1 MEIEFIPKKKNYEF
15 ILEAYPPVKSIQDL
29 PQWFKDI
36 PMGTVE
42 NNDLTARK
50 CPAIKDLISTGFII
64 PLWSRLRLKSRYDE
78 NGQYIGQEWDFAAA
92 EATNEDISHH
102 MGTHTYEQHQGMRIG
117 RTANKL
123 ILKIQLP
130 YYIKVPKGYNIMYT
144 DPFYHFRQDIR
155 CMSGIVE
162 ADKWGYITFPFELI
176 NQDFVMEPGVP
187 LVHCFVYKRDDND
200 LILNHRNGTD
210 KEYKDIDKKWR
221 TNFLNS
227 DDYRTSINIFEEE

>member
-50 CPAIKDLISTGFII
+50 C
-64 PLWSRLRLKSRYDE
+64 
-78 NGQYIGQEWDFAAA
+78 QYSGQEWDFAVAN
-92 EATNEDISHH
+92 ATNEDISHH

-130 YYIKVPKGYNIMYT
+130 YYIKVPQGYNIMYT